1 MRPLHACVLV
11 IALIGVGVAGVQA
24 ATLGGV
30 TAKSLGAFE
39 QPGSTSA
46 PTVVGCDSF
55 TGTTGASMSLR
66 AVTTAG
72 PCSSLVWTVHVG
84 TWTIQTSQGAS
95 SATASA
101 VATLN
106 TSFIAGSAEVVLA
119 SLNTGGRSGGLV
131 LSHDGVSTY
140 LAAVM
145 IDATPD
151 RIELRIVNGGVSTL
165 LGTANPTFLTTNTL
179 RLTRSGSSMTVLLN
193 ATSVL
198 TFSLSAAQVSSLG
211 TGGRAGLFGGNGSV
225 RFDNFVAT
233 NP

>member
-11 IALIGVGVAGVQA
+11 TALIGVGLAGVQA

-84 TWTIQTSQGAS
+84 TWTLARRPLIVGAIHG
-95 SATASA
+95 
-101 VATLN
+101 L
-106 TSFIAGSAEVVLA
+106 AGSGALTA
-119 SLNTGGRSGGLV
+119 LV
-131 LSHDGVSTY
+131 LTTLPSTRARLTY
-140 LAAVM
+140 MALFG
-145 IDATPD
+145 
-151 RIELRIVNGGVSTL
+151 LGSTL
-165 LGTANPTFLTTNTL
+165 SMAALSGLLGWPLA
-179 RLTRSGSSMTVLLN
+179 RLGAHSSVTRGISMAVGVM
-193 ATSVL
+193 SVGL
-198 TFSLSAAQVSSLG
+198 
-211 TGGRAGLFGGNGSV
+211 GLFWGYPLVG
-225 RFDNFVAT
+225 RIF
-233 NP
+233 